1 MLICHRCGAQ
11 HDPSTPRWSCDCGG
25 YLDLNHQ
32 SHFPRAAIQA
42 RPNTLWRYREALPV
56 DSAEDAITLGEG
68 MTPLVQAVGPWG
80 DARFKLDFLMP
91 TGSYKDRGTTV
102 MMTRLR
108 EWGVGELIEDSSGNA
123 GASVAAYGAR
133 AGIDCRIFIPAYTSA
148 GKAAQI
154 GMYGAQLVK
163 VPGTREDTTLAAEE
177 AAKTVFYASHN
188 WSPYFVHG
196 VKTLAFEIWEQLGW
210 TAPKSVVVPVGN
222 GSLVLGLYQGF
233 SELVA
238 CGEIERLPRIIAVQ
252 SEACAPLVEAW
263 EKGASET
270 AATDKRSTMAE
281 GIASASPVK
290 GASILQAIRASNG
303 LLVRVSE
310 DEIWEALRALAR
322 AGIYVEPT
330 SATAPAAV
338 IKLRKSGMIGPD
350 ERPVVELTGSGL
362 KATDKITSLL
372 DERG

>member
-32 SHFPRAAIQA
+32 SRFPKAAIQA
-42 RPNTLWRYREALPV
+42 RSNTLWRYREALPV

-68 MTPLVQAVGPWG
+68 MTPLVQAAGPWG
-80 DARFKLDFLMP
+80 DASFKLDFLMP

-108 EWGVGELIEDSSGNA
+108 EWGVDELIEDSSGNA

-163 VPGTREDTTLAAEE
+163 VPGTREDTTRAAED

-210 TAPKSVVVPVGN
+210 TAPESVVVPVGN

-238 CGEIERLPRIIAVQ
+238 CGEIDRMPRIIAAQ
-252 SEACAPLVEAW
+252 SAACAPLVEAW

-270 AATDKRSTMAE
+270 APINKRSTMAE
-281 GIASASPVK
+281 GIASAAPVK
-290 GASILQAIRASNG
+290 GTSILQAIRASNG
-303 LLVRVSE
+303 LLVSVSE
-310 DEIWEALRALAR
+310 DEIWDALGALAKV
-322 AGIYVEPT
+322 GIYVEPT

-338 IKLRKSGMIGPD
+338 IKLRKGGMIGPA
-350 ERPVVELTGSGL
+350 ERTVVELTGSGL
-362 KATDKITSLL
+362 KATDKITALL
-372 DERG
+372 EERG

>member
-11 HDPSTPRWSCDCGG
+11 HDPSSPRWSCDCGG
-25 YLDLNHQ
+25 YLDLSWQ
-32 SHFPRAAIQA
+32 SRFPKAAIKA
-42 RPNTLWRYREALPV
+42 RPSTLWRYGEALPV
-56 DSAEDAITLGEG
+56 QSASDAVTLGEG
-68 MTPLVQAVGPWG
+68 MTPLVPAAGPWG
-80 DARFKLDFLMP
+80 EALFKLDFLMP

-102 MMTRLR
+102 MLTKLR
-108 EWGVGELIEDSSGNA
+108 EWGIRELIEDSSGNA

-154 GMYGAQLVK
+154 GMYGATLVK
-163 VPGTREDTTLAAEE
+163 VPGTREDTTRAAEE
-177 AAKTVFYASHN
+177 AAQTTFYASHN

-210 TAPKSVVVPVGN
+210 LAPRCVVVPVGN

-233 SELVA
+233 SELLA
-238 CGEIERLPRIIAVQ
+238 AGEINRLPRIIAVQ
-252 SEACAPLVEAW
+252 SEACAPLVDAW
-263 EKGASET
+263 QSGASEV
-270 AATDKRSTMAE
+270 APINKGSTMAE
-281 GIASASPVK
+281 GIASAAPVK
-290 GASILQAIRASNG
+290 GASILEAIRATNG
-303 LLVRVSE
+303 LMVRVSE
-310 DEIWEALRALAR
+310 DEIWSALRALAQ

-338 IKLRKSGMIGPD
+338 VKLRQDGLIGAD
-350 ERPVVELTGSGL
+350 ERPIVELTGSGL

-372 DERG
+372 EGRG